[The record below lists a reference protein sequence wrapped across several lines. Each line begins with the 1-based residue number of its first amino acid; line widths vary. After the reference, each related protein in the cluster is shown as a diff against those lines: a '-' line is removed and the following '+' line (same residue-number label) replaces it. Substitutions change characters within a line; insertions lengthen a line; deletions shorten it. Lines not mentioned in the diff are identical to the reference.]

1 MLAPDK
7 SSSLGQSA
15 MIYVIDKTNRQA
27 FEQQLDDMHRLRHDI
42 YVGRR
47 GWKALAKPDGR
58 DVDQFDTG
66 DTVYLLG
73 LDDKGR
79 VQSGLRLNPTT
90 GPHLIRDVFPHAVT
104 FSEIPTGEN
113 IYEFTR
119 YFVVPERV
127 DRMKRRSAAG
137 ELLVAM
143 FEYGLLSGFSH
154 YSLLCDAFFI
164 STALEMRWKLKP
176 LGLPT
181 PYDEGTCIAVLFDVS
196 YEVADSTRDVRGVRG
211 PVLAYSP
218 TPPPY
223 AANDNQ
229 PDTSVQLRVL
239 TRPEPCVSRLISK
252 HRF

>member
-1 MLAPDK
+1 
-7 SSSLGQSA
+7 
-15 MIYVIDKTNRQA
+15 MIYVIDKNNRDA
-27 FEQQLDDMHRLRHDI
+27 FAEQLEEMYRIRHDI

-58 DVDQFDTG
+58 DIDQFDTE

-79 VQSGLRLNPTT
+79 VLSGLRLNPTT

-104 FSEIPTGEN
+104 FADIPVSET

-127 DRMKRRSAAG
+127 DRMKRRFAAG

-143 FEYGLLSGFSH
+143 FEYGISMGLSHF
-154 YSLLCDAFFI
+154 SLLCDAFFI
-164 STALEMRWKLKP
+164 STALEMRWKVKP

-181 PYDEGTCIAVLFDVS
+181 PYDEGTCIAILFDVS
-196 YEVADSTRDVRGVRG
+196 YAAADSTRDVRGVKG
-211 PVLAYSP
+211 PVLTHSP
-218 TPPPY
+218 IPPPY
-223 AANDNQ
+223 VANDN
-229 PDTSVQLRVL
+229 DLRGERWLHVL
-239 TRPEPCVSRLISK
+239 ATPEPRASV
-252 HRF
+252 

>member
-1 MLAPDK
+1 
-7 SSSLGQSA
+7 
-15 MIYVIDKTNRQA
+15 MIYVIDKDNRDA
-27 FEQQLDDMHRLRHDI
+27 FAEQLEEMYRIRHDV

-58 DVDQFDTG
+58 DIDQFDTE

-73 LDDKGR
+73 LDGRGR

-90 GPHLIRDVFPHAVT
+90 GPHLIRDVFSHAVT
-104 FSEIPTGEN
+104 FADIPVGEK

-127 DRMKRRSAAG
+127 DRMKRRFAAG

-143 FEYGLLSGFSH
+143 FEYGLFVGLSQI
-154 YSLLCDAFFI
+154 SLLCDAFFV
-164 STALEMRWKLKP
+164 STALEMRWKIKP

-181 PYDEGTCIAVLFDVS
+181 PYDEGTCIAILFDVS
-196 YEVADSTRDVRGVRG
+196 YAVADSTREVRGVNG
-211 PVLAYSP
+211 PVLTYSP
-218 TPPPY
+218 APPPH

-229 PDTSVQLRVL
+229 PGSTRWLRVL
-239 TRPEPCVSRLISK
+239 ANSEPCASV
-252 HRF
+252 

>member
-1 MLAPDK
+1 
-7 SSSLGQSA
+7 
-15 MIYVIDKTNRQA
+15 MIYLIDKHNRHA
-27 FEQQLDDMHRLRHDI
+27 YTQQLEEMFRIRHDI

-58 DVDQFDTG
+58 DIDQFDG
-66 DTVYLLG
+66 DDTIYLLG
-73 LDDKGR
+73 LDSSGS

-104 FSEIPTGEN
+104 FTDIPVSEN

-127 DRMKRRSAAG
+127 ERMKRRSAAG

-143 FEYGLLSGFSH
+143 FEYGLLAGLTQF
-154 YSLLCDAFFI
+154 SLLCDAFFI
-164 STALEMRWKLKP
+164 STALEMRWKIKP

-181 PYDEGTCIAVLFDVS
+181 PYDEGTCIAILFDVS
-196 YEVADSTRDVRGVRG
+196 YQVADSTRDVRGVRG

-218 TPPPY
+218 TPPPH

-229 PDTSVQLRVL
+229 RDRSARLRML
-239 TRPEPCVSRLISK
+239 TDAEACALV
-252 HRF
+252 